1 MNAPEPL
8 ELAAHW
14 LAIALGDLKAAEK
27 LLHDLGIPA
36 REAAEHAQQAAEKA
50 LKGAIVATG
59 NAPPWTHDLEVLA
72 PLVPATSRVHA
83 LDVRL
88 GRLSEAYSAARYPS
102 YFEPEFSHDEAA
114 TLVGEAV
121 AIVNA
126 ILDDLAAMGLERP
139 APR

>member
-8 ELAAHW
+8 ELAGHW
-14 LAIALGDLKAAEK
+14 LALALGDLKAAEI
-27 LLHDLGIPA
+27 LLRDLGIPA

-59 NAPPWTHDLEVLA
+59 NAPPWTHDLEVLVPHA
-72 PLVPATSRVHA
+72 PATSRVHA
-83 LDVRL
+83 LDVHL
-88 GRLSEAYSAARYPS
+88 GRLSDAYSAARYPS
-102 YFEPEFSHDEAA
+102 YFEPEFGHDEAA
-114 TLVGEAV
+114 TLVGDAV

-126 ILDDLAAMGLERP
+126 ILDDLAALGLERP